1 MCESD
6 PEHGG
11 RRPSRASQGDLAD
24 ALAGIP
30 DRFPEPHVARGE
42 KAYLGHI
49 VGLPICRAV
58 NEEPLAKLSAPMPR
72 ARVVASST
80 VRQVPEIDHQMNPP
94 LVSVMMPVYNAERY
108 VGKAV
113 ESILNQTFD
122 DFEFLIVNDGSTD
135 GSLEILR
142 EYAARDRR
150 IRLSSRGNIGLAG
163 SRDELLRAA
172 RGELGACM
180 DADDISS
187 PDRLEKQVA
196 YLREHPECALVGSR
210 VTIIDPDGQPL
221 QVMGE
226 HLEHEVLDRSLM
238 NAEGQ
243 SIYNPTVMFRRH
255 LALQVGGYRQE
266 YDYMEDLD
274 LFLRMA
280 EVGRLANLP
289 DPLLQYREHLS
300 KVGHARV
307 HEQSIGLRDT
317 LREAYRRRGLAVPEW
332 IAGFELAHPRAV
344 DRYRTWAW
352 WALGSGYIATARK
365 HAWAS
370 LTHAPLSVDSWR
382 LLYCA
387 IRGN

>member
-1 MCESD
+1 
-6 PEHGG
+6 
-11 RRPSRASQGDLAD
+11 
-24 ALAGIP
+24 
-30 DRFPEPHVARGE
+30 
-42 KAYLGHI
+42 
-49 VGLPICRAV
+49 
-58 NEEPLAKLSAPMPR
+58 
-72 ARVVASST
+72 
-80 VRQVPEIDHQMNPP
+80 MNPP
-94 LVSVMMPVYNAERY
+94 LVSVMMPVYNVGRY

-113 ESILNQTFD
+113 ESILNQTFE

-163 SRDELLRAA
+163 SRDELLKAA
-172 RGELGACM
+172 QGELAACM

-196 YLREHPECALVGSR
+196 YLREHPECSLVGSR
-210 VTIIDPDGQPL
+210 VTIIDPDGEPL

-226 HLEHEVLDRSLM
+226 HLEHEAIDRSLM

-243 SIYNPTVMFRRH
+243 SIYNPSVMYRRH

-289 DPLLQYREHLS
+289 QPLLQYREHLG
-300 KVGHARV
+300 KVGHARPPA
-307 HEQSIGLRDT
+307 IGRAA
-317 LREAYRRRGLAVPEW
+317 RHAARGLPSPRPRRPRVARRLRTGASACRRPVQDLGLVGPRLGVHRHGEEACLVEFDPCSAVGGLVETP
-332 IAGFELAHPRAV
+332 LLRHPPPLTSSDKAPWHRSAVGAVWFRPSRA
-344 DRYRTWAW
+344 RA
-352 WALGSGYIATARK
+352 
-365 HAWAS
+365 
-370 LTHAPLSVDSWR
+370 
-382 LLYCA
+382 
-387 IRGN
+387 